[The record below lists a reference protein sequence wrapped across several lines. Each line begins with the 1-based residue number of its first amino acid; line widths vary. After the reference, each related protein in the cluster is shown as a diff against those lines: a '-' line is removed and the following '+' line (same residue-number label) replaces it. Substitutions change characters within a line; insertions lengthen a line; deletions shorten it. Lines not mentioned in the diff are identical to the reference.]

1 MSIFIEATAL
11 GKLNYFG
18 VMAKG
23 LPLALIAEISGLKWE
38 GATHD
43 GPEFG
48 KIKESGILP
57 FGQMPYLETPDGKV
71 IGQCLAIAN
80 YFSRRIAGQDEDML
94 ITSDMCFAEAEDLYA
109 LLQKFNDTVYA
120 KDKCTAQEL
129 KHFWTGEG
137 KFSVNDHFANL
148 EKLVGATGF
157 TKTGK
162 TAGEI
167 YLFGMLYQMTLCK
180 ADCLNGFTALKAW
193 FDGLANSEAAQ
204 KVISGKSAIGTMI
217 QYFVTYEASTGSKYT
232 QDGEV
237 AKEIAAVTP
246 YYPFKQ
252 IPRFYDIGGFMAH
265 PKVFQKVVD
274 AYVERYRGMEID
286 SIGGFD
292 ARGFVLGPPI
302 ALALNKPFF
311 MLRKPGKMPN
321 TVSSSAYNVEY
332 GKREG
337 MCISKN
343 SIKQGD
349 RVLLVD
355 DLVATGGTLSSGIE
369 LVKHMGGTVV
379 ECACAV
385 ELKMFIDPPAES
397 GLPSR
402 KKLFADKGI
411 SDVAVWGLISEDVL
425 TLEGELPEGYVDDG
439 EEH

>member
-1 MSIFIEATAL
+1 MSIFIDATAI
-11 GKLNYFG
+11 GKLHYFP

-23 LPLALIAEISGLKWE
+23 LPLALIAETSGLKWE
-38 GATHD
+38 GSTH
-43 GPEFG
+43 GPDEWG
-48 KIKESGILP
+48 PIKESGVTP

-71 IGQCLAIAN
+71 IGQCNAIAN
-80 YFSRRIAGQDEDML
+80 YIGRRVKDQNEDM
-94 ITSDMCFAEAEDLYA
+94 IIMSDMCFAEAEDLYA
-109 LLQKFNDTVYA
+109 LMQKNNDTSYV
-120 KDKCTAQEL
+120 KDKVSKTEL
-129 KHFWTGEG
+129 KQFWTGDG
-137 KFSVNDHFANL
+137 RGTLRDHFANL
-148 EKLVGATGF
+148 EKLITPSGF
-157 TKTGK
+157 SSSGK
-162 TAGEI
+162 TAGEV

-180 ADCLNGFTALKAW
+180 ADCLNEFTALKSW
-193 FDGLANSEAAQ
+193 FDGLATSAAV
-204 KVISGKSAIGTMI
+204 KNVLEGKSAIGTLH
-217 QYFVTYEASTGSKYT
+217 QYFQPYEESTPNYT

-246 YYPFKQ
+246 YYPFKK

-286 SIGGFD
+286 TIGGFD

-321 TVSSSAYNVEY
+321 TVSSSSYNVEY
-332 GKREG
+332 GKRDG
-337 MCISKN
+337 MCISRN
-343 SIKQGD
+343 SIKKGD
-349 RVLLVD
+349 RVLLID

-402 KKLFADKGI
+402 KKLFTDKGFP
-411 SDVAVWGLISEDVL
+411 DVPVWGLISEDVL
-425 TLEGELPEGYVDDG
+425 TLEGALPEGYVDDG